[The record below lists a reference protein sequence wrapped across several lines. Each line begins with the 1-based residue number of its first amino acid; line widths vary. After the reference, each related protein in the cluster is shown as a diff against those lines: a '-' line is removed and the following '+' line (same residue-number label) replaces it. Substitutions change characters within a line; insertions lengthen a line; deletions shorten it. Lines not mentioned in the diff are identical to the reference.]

1 MATNASPDGA
11 RRRVMRRRNAGM
23 SFSGGGLSHS
33 SSGGGVADADTDD
46 GEAEVEDLNAAVAEN
61 AVAVPRITDDHVST
75 MARNAQN
82 GEEYTPAARLLQVG
96 SRSSEYAREYRL
108 NLLQRLL
115 MRGLPLDE
123 IAQAMGCSVST
134 VLRDRKELT
143 ERARQAAK
151 ELDIDV
157 MIGNSTAL
165 YGEVSAMAMRQASN
179 AQTPVPMRLASMRTA
194 LAAENDKHRFY
205 QAAGVYDVLRFRRGA
220 GEGQVSDISRLMT
233 ATEELLNEAARE
245 VRQKKNPNPL
255 GEFSGGDEEV
265 MDL

>member
-1 MATNASPDGA
+1 MATDASPDGA
-11 RRRVMRRRNAGM
+11 RRRVVRRLNAGM
-23 SFSGGGLSHS
+23 SFSGGGLSQS
-33 SSGGGVADADTDD
+33 SSGGSVADVED
-46 GEAEVEDLNAAVAEN
+46 GEDAVEDLNAAVTEN
-61 AVAVPRITDDHVST
+61 AIVIPRITDDHAST
-75 MARNAQN
+75 MARNVQN
-82 GEEYTPAARLLQVG
+82 GEEYTPSARLTQVG
-96 SRSSEYAREYRL
+96 ARSSEYAREYRL

-123 IAQAMGCSVST
+123 IANAMGCSVST

-157 MIGNSTAL
+157 MIGNSSAL
-165 YGEVSAMAMRQASN
+165 YKEVSAMAMRQASN

-194 LAAENDKHRFY
+194 LAAENDMHRFY

-220 GEGQVSDISRLMT
+220 GEGQVSDISRLMS